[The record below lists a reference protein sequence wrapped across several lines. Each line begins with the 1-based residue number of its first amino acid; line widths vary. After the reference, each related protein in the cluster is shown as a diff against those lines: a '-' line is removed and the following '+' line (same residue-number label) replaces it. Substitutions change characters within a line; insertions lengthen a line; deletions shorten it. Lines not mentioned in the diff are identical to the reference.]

1 MYFDEKAANYHPV
14 FCSDCDQHIMIGSDQ
29 LESRFESILTKLSI
43 KEASGTAKEEFLE
56 AIEYILFFAAFEP
69 VITSSTRFSKRV
81 AKNLNIAG
89 CAENIELWRAWT
101 PNQQI
106 LVKSNVQKVIFISAP
121 STGKTTLMTEEAYY
135 LGSKSEK
142 AAFFIPSTFGANRNT
157 LLALSMQ
164 HQFQNY
170 FEVCSVKRRTKG
182 IDYKS
187 LLGMLQNGQYP
198 EYHIFIDEIHIESI
212 KDIEILKDIANICAE
227 KTLWMSITSMKSDV
241 SSDFIRSEFGNEFF
255 IPDDLIYPLRNS
267 PSIVKYA
274 YSEQGKHKLS
284 YS

>member
-1 MYFDEKAANYHPV
+1 MYFDEKAADYYPV

-29 LESRFESILTKLSI
+29 LESRFESILTKFSI

-56 AIEYILFFAAFEP
+56 AIEFILFFAAFEP
-69 VITSSTRFSKRV
+69 VITSSARFSKRV

-142 AAFFIPSTFGANRNT
+142 AAFFIPSTFGANRKT

-170 FEVCSVKRRTKG
+170 FDVCSVKRRTKG
-182 IDYKS
+182 MAVRVVEFSSGGTKLERFLPKNQHTQRK
-187 LLGMLQNGQYP
+187 LLNFEFWING
-198 EYHIFIDEIHIESI
+198 
-212 KDIEILKDIANICAE
+212 
-227 KTLWMSITSMKSDV
+227 
-241 SSDFIRSEFGNEFF
+241 
-255 IPDDLIYPLRNS
+255 
-267 PSIVKYA
+267 
-274 YSEQGKHKLS
+274 KLS
-284 YS
+284 KIRHHFSNKVI